1 MTTLFKTLKDD
12 WSISATVAGFL
23 AVLIS
28 YSGPLIIF
36 FQAAQ
41 KAEVSNAMMVSWIWG
56 ISIGAAVAG
65 IFLSIKFKVPVIT
78 AWSAPGTALLVTL
91 FPHISLNEAI
101 AAYITTAIVIFFIG
115 ITGYF
120 DKLLKWIPQDVAA
133 GMMAGILFQFGV
145 GLFTASD
152 SMPIIVFSMLLIFLI
167 AKRLTPRY
175 AMIWVLITGIVLSL
189 ALGKMNP
196 VTFDFNLAIP
206 QWITPEWTWNATLN
220 LTLPLILVSLTGQFL
235 PGMAIMRLS
244 GYDTPAKPI
253 ITATSIASLAVACVG
268 GITIVLASI
277 TAALCMGKD
286 AHELKEKR
294 YIAGIANGLFYILGG
309 LFAGS
314 IVMLFSLL
322 PKELV
327 AALAGLALLGA
338 IATNISAAMKSDEHR
353 DAALITFL
361 ATASGMH
368 FLGLSSVFWGI
379 CIGVIAHLI
388 LSKKPTLTPSDTQ
401 FVPNVQA
408 LDQPVQ
414 NIQLQNIQPKDD
426 RSSPQTTS
434 SSIISKANGS

>member
-1 MTTLFKTLKDD
+1 MVTLFKTLKND

-41 KAEVSNAMMVSWIWG
+41 KAQVSNTMMISWIWG
-56 ISIGAAVAG
+56 ISIGAAIAG
-65 IFLSIKFKVPVIT
+65 VFLSIKYKVPVIT

-91 FPHISLNEAI
+91 FPNISLNEAV
-101 AAYITTAIVIFFIG
+101 AAYITSAVVIFLIG

-133 GMMAGILFQFGV
+133 GMMAGILFQFGL
-145 GLFTASD
+145 GLFTATD
-152 SMPIIVFSMLLIFLI
+152 TMPVIVFGMLLVFLV
-167 AKRLTPRY
+167 AKRFTPRY
-175 AMIWVLITGIVLSL
+175 AMVWVLVSGVLLSL
-189 ALGKMNP
+189 FLGQMNP
-196 VTFDFNLAIP
+196 VNVNFALAIP
-206 QWITPEWTWNATLN
+206 QFIAPEWTWNSTLN
-220 LTLPLILVSLTGQFL
+220 LAIPLILVSLSGQFL
-235 PGMAIMRLS
+235 PGMAIMKLS

-294 YIAGIANGLFYILGG
+294 YIAGIANGIFYILGG

-322 PKELV
+322 PKELI

-338 IATNISAAMKSDEHR
+338 IATNISVAMKNESHR
-353 DAALITFL
+353 EAALITFL
-361 ATASGMH
+361 ATASGMQ

-379 CIGVIAHLI
+379 CIGVIAHLV
-388 LSKKPTLTPSDTQ
+388 LTKRESNT
-401 FVPNVQA
+401 PN
-408 LDQPVQ
+408 P
-414 NIQLQNIQPKDD
+414 
-426 RSSPQTTS
+426 S
-434 SSIISKANGS
+434 SSQSSKN

>member
-1 MTTLFKTLKDD
+1 MATLLKTLKND

-41 KAEVSNAMMVSWIWG
+41 RAHVSTDMMVSWIWG
-56 ISIGAAVAG
+56 ISIGAAVSG
-65 IFLSIKFKVPVIT
+65 IYLSIKYKTPVIT

-91 FPHISLNEAI
+91 FPNISLNEAV
-101 AAYITTAIVIFFIG
+101 AAYITSAIVIFLIG

-133 GMMAGILFQFGV
+133 GMMAGILFQFGIS
-145 GLFTASD
+145 LFTASD
-152 SMPIIVFSMLLIFLI
+152 SMPLIVFSMLIVFLI
-167 AKRLTPRY
+167 AKRLMPRY
-175 AMIWVLITGIVLSL
+175 TMIWVLAAGVLLSL
-189 ALGKMNP
+189 ILGKMNP
-196 VTFDFNLAIP
+196 VDVSFNLAIP
-206 QWITPEWTWNATLN
+206 QWISPEWTWNSTLN
-220 LTLPLILVSLTGQFL
+220 LAVPLILVSLTGQFL
-235 PGMAIMRLS
+235 PGMAIMKLS

-294 YIAGIANGLFYILGG
+294 YIAGIANGIFYILGG

-338 IATNISAAMKSDEHR
+338 IATNISVAMKNDGQR

-361 ATASGMH
+361 ASASGMH

-379 CIGVIAHLI
+379 CIGVIAHFI
-388 LSKKPTLTPSDTQ
+388 LTP
-401 FVPNVQA
+401 
-408 LDQPVQ
+408 
-414 NIQLQNIQPKDD
+414 
-426 RSSPQTTS
+426 RSTPAT
-434 SSIISKANGS
+434 N

>member
-1 MTTLFKTLKDD
+1 MTKILQQLRED
-12 WSISATVAGFL
+12 WSVSATVAGFL

-41 KAEVSNAMMVSWIWG
+41 QAQVSTEMMISWIWG

-65 IFLSIKFKVPVIT
+65 IYLSIKFKVPVIT

-91 FPHISLNEAI
+91 FPHVSLNEAV
-101 AAYITTAIVIFFIG
+101 AAYLTSAVVIFIIG

-133 GMMAGILFQFGV
+133 GMMAGILFQFGL
-145 GLFTASD
+145 GLFKATD
-152 SMPIIVFSMLLIFLI
+152 SMPMIVFGMLIVFLI
-167 AKRLTPRY
+167 AKRFTPRY
-175 AMIWVLITGIVLSL
+175 AMLWVLFSGILLSL
-189 ALGKMNP
+189 FMGKMNP
-196 VTFDFNLAIP
+196 VTVDFSFAIP
-206 QWITPEWTWNATLN
+206 QFIMPEWTFNSTLN
-220 LTLPLILVSLTGQFL
+220 LALPLILVSLTGQFL

-253 ITATSIASLAVACVG
+253 IAVTSIASFAVACVG

-294 YIAGIANGLFYILGG
+294 YIAGIANGVFYILGG
-309 LFAGS
+309 VFAGS

-338 IATNISAAMKSDEHR
+338 IATNISVAMKNEAQR
-353 DAALITFL
+353 EAALITFL

-379 CIGVIAHLI
+379 CIGVLAHFI
-388 LSKKPTLTPSDTQ
+388 LTKP
-401 FVPNVQA
+401 
-408 LDQPVQ
+408 Q
-414 NIQLQNIQPKDD
+414 NK
-426 RSSPQTTS
+426 R
-434 SSIISKANGS
+434 A

>member
-1 MTTLFKTLKDD
+1 MATLLKTLKND

-41 KAEVSNAMMVSWIWG
+41 RAHVSTDMMVSWIWG
-56 ISIGAAVAG
+56 ISIGAAVSG
-65 IFLSIKFKVPVIT
+65 IYLSIKYKTPVIT

-91 FPHISLNEAI
+91 FPHISLNEAV
-101 AAYITTAIVIFFIG
+101 AAYITSAIVIFLIG

-133 GMMAGILFQFGV
+133 GMMAGILFQFGI

-152 SMPIIVFSMLLIFLI
+152 SMPFIVFSMLIVFLI
-167 AKRLTPRY
+167 AKRLMPRY
-175 AMIWVLITGIVLSL
+175 TMIWVLAAGVLLSL
-189 ALGKMNP
+189 ILGKMNP
-196 VTFDFNLAIP
+196 VDVSFSLAIP
-206 QWITPEWTWNATLN
+206 QWISPEWTWNSTLN
-220 LTLPLILVSLTGQFL
+220 LALPLILVSLTGQFL
-235 PGMAIMRLS
+235 PGMAIMKLS

-253 ITATSIASLAVACVG
+253 ISVTSIASLAVAYVG

-277 TAALCMGKD
+277 TAALCIGKD

-294 YIAGIANGLFYILGG
+294 YIAGIANGIFYILGG

-338 IATNISAAMKSDEHR
+338 IATNISVAMRNDNQR

-379 CIGVIAHLI
+379 CIGVIAHFI
-388 LSKKPTLTPSDTQ
+388 LTP
-401 FVPNVQA
+401 
-408 LDQPVQ
+408 
-414 NIQLQNIQPKDD
+414 
-426 RSSPQTTS
+426 RSTPAT
-434 SSIISKANGS
+434 N

>member
-1 MTTLFKTLKDD
+1 MATLLKTLKND

-41 KAEVSNAMMVSWIWG
+41 RAHVSTDMMVSWIWG
-56 ISIGAAVAG
+56 ISIGAAVSG
-65 IFLSIKFKVPVIT
+65 IYLSIKYKTPVIT

-91 FPHISLNEAI
+91 FPNVSLNEAI
-101 AAYITTAIVIFFIG
+101 AAYITSAIVIFLIG
-115 ITGYF
+115 VTGYF

-133 GMMAGILFQFGV
+133 GMMAGILFQFGI

-152 SMPIIVFSMLLIFLI
+152 SMPFIVFSMLIVFLI
-167 AKRLTPRY
+167 AKRLMPRY
-175 AMIWVLITGIVLSL
+175 TMIWVLAAGVLLSL
-189 ALGKMNP
+189 FLGKMNP
-196 VTFDFNLAIP
+196 VDVSFSLAIP
-206 QWITPEWTWNATLN
+206 QWISPEWTWNSTLN
-220 LTLPLILVSLTGQFL
+220 LAVPLILVSLTGQFL
-235 PGMAIMRLS
+235 PGMAIMKLS

-253 ITATSIASLAVACVG
+253 ITVTSIASLAVACVG

-294 YIAGIANGLFYILGG
+294 YIAGIANGIFYILGG

-338 IATNISAAMKSDEHR
+338 IATNISVAMKNDGQR

-379 CIGVIAHLI
+379 CIGVIAHFI
-388 LSKKPTLTPSDTQ
+388 LTP
-401 FVPNVQA
+401 
-408 LDQPVQ
+408 
-414 NIQLQNIQPKDD
+414 
-426 RSSPQTTS
+426 RSTPTT
-434 SSIISKANGS
+434 N

>member
-1 MTTLFKTLKDD
+1 MATLLKTLKND

-41 KAEVSNAMMVSWIWG
+41 RAHVSTDMMVSWIWG
-56 ISIGAAVAG
+56 ISIGAAVSG
-65 IFLSIKFKVPVIT
+65 IYLSIKYKTPVIT

-91 FPHISLNEAI
+91 FPNVSLNEAV
-101 AAYITTAIVIFFIG
+101 AAYITSAIVIFLIG
-115 ITGYF
+115 VTGYF

-133 GMMAGILFQFGV
+133 GMMAGILFQFGI

-152 SMPIIVFSMLLIFLI
+152 SMPFIVFSMLIVFLI
-167 AKRLTPRY
+167 AKRLMPRY
-175 AMIWVLITGIVLSL
+175 TMIWVLAAGVLLSL
-189 ALGKMNP
+189 ILGKMNP
-196 VTFDFNLAIP
+196 VDVSFSLAIP
-206 QWITPEWTWNATLN
+206 QWISPEWTWNSTLN
-220 LTLPLILVSLTGQFL
+220 LAVPLILVSLTGQFL
-235 PGMAIMRLS
+235 PGMAIMKLS

-253 ITATSIASLAVACVG
+253 ITVTSIASLAVACIG

-294 YIAGIANGLFYILGG
+294 YIAGIANGIFYILGG

-338 IATNISAAMKSDEHR
+338 IATNISVAMKNDRQR

-361 ATASGMH
+361 ATVSGMH

-379 CIGVIAHLI
+379 CIGVIAHFI
-388 LSKKPTLTPSDTQ
+388 LTP
-401 FVPNVQA
+401 
-408 LDQPVQ
+408 
-414 NIQLQNIQPKDD
+414 
-426 RSSPQTTS
+426 RSAPLT
-434 SSIISKANGS
+434 N

>member
-1 MTTLFKTLKDD
+1 MATLFRTLKAD

-41 KAEVSNAMMVSWIWG
+41 QANVSSAMMISWIWG

-65 IFLSIKFKVPVIT
+65 IYLSIRYKTPVIT

-91 FPHISLNEAI
+91 FPHISLNEAVS
-101 AAYITTAIVIFFIG
+101 AYITSALVIFAIG
-115 ITGYF
+115 ATGYF

-133 GMMAGILFQFGV
+133 GMMAGILFQFGL
-145 GLFTASD
+145 GLFKATD
-152 SMPIIVFSMLLIFLI
+152 SMPIIVFGMLGVYLV
-167 AKRLTPRY
+167 AKRLSPRY
-175 AMIWVLITGIVLSL
+175 AMIWVLVSGIGLSL
-189 ALGKMNP
+189 ILGKMNP
-196 VTFDFNLAIP
+196 VEMNFSLAIP
-206 QWITPEWTWNATLN
+206 QFIMPEWSWNSTLN
-220 LTLPLILVSLTGQFL
+220 LTIPLILVSLSGQFL
-235 PGMAIMRLS
+235 PGMAIMKLS

-253 ITATSIASLAVACVG
+253 ISVTCIASLAVACVG

-286 AHELKEKR
+286 AHELKDKR
-294 YIAGIANGLFYILGG
+294 YIAGIANGIFYILGG

-338 IATNISAAMKSDEHR
+338 IATNISMAMKNDAQR

-379 CIGVIAHLI
+379 CIGVIAHLV
-388 LSKKPTLTPSDTQ
+388 LSKHEPITAAVASTQ
-401 FVPNVQA
+401 
-408 LDQPVQ
+408 
-414 NIQLQNIQPKDD
+414 
-426 RSSPQTTS
+426 SSKS
-434 SSIISKANGS
+434 

>member
-1 MTTLFKTLKDD
+1 MATLLKTLKND

-41 KAEVSNAMMVSWIWG
+41 RAHVSTDMMVSWIWG
-56 ISIGAAVAG
+56 ISIGAAVSG
-65 IFLSIKFKVPVIT
+65 IYLSIKYKTPVIT

-91 FPHISLNEAI
+91 FPHVSLNEAV
-101 AAYITTAIVIFFIG
+101 AAYITSAIVIFLIG
-115 ITGYF
+115 VTGYF

-133 GMMAGILFQFGV
+133 GMMAGILFQFGI

-152 SMPIIVFSMLLIFLI
+152 SMPFIVFSMLIVFLI
-167 AKRLTPRY
+167 AKRVMPRY
-175 AMIWVLITGIVLSL
+175 TMIWVLAAGVLLSL
-189 ALGKMNP
+189 ILGKMNP
-196 VTFDFNLAIP
+196 VDVSFNLAIP
-206 QWITPEWTWNATLN
+206 QWISPEWTWNSTLN
-220 LTLPLILVSLTGQFL
+220 LAVPLILVSLTGQFL
-235 PGMAIMRLS
+235 PGMAIMKLS

-253 ITATSIASLAVACVG
+253 ITVTSIASLAVACVG

-294 YIAGIANGLFYILGG
+294 YIAGIANGIFYILGG

-338 IATNISAAMKSDEHR
+338 IATNISVAMKNDNQR

-379 CIGVIAHLI
+379 CIGVIAHFI
-388 LSKKPTLTPSDTQ
+388 LTP
-401 FVPNVQA
+401 
-408 LDQPVQ
+408 
-414 NIQLQNIQPKDD
+414 
-426 RSSPQTTS
+426 RSTPAT
-434 SSIISKANGS
+434 N

>member
-1 MTTLFKTLKDD
+1 MATLFKTLKND

-41 KAEVSNAMMVSWIWG
+41 RAHVSTDMMVSWIWG
-56 ISIGAAVAG
+56 ISIGAAVSG
-65 IFLSIKFKVPVIT
+65 IYLSIKYKTPVIT

-91 FPHISLNEAI
+91 FPNVSLNEAV
-101 AAYITTAIVIFFIG
+101 AAYITSAIVIFLIG
-115 ITGYF
+115 VTGYF

-133 GMMAGILFQFGV
+133 GMMAGILFQFGIS
-145 GLFTASD
+145 LFTASD
-152 SMPIIVFSMLLIFLI
+152 SMPLIVFSMLIVFLV
-167 AKRLTPRY
+167 AKRLMPRY
-175 AMIWVLITGIVLSL
+175 TMIWVLAAGVLLSL
-189 ALGKMNP
+189 ILGKMNP
-196 VTFDFNLAIP
+196 VDVSFNLAIP
-206 QWITPEWTWNATLN
+206 QWISPEWTWNSTLN
-220 LTLPLILVSLTGQFL
+220 LAVPLILVSLTGQFL
-235 PGMAIMRLS
+235 PGMAIMKLS

-253 ITATSIASLAVACVG
+253 ITATSIASLAVACIG

-294 YIAGIANGLFYILGG
+294 YIAGIANGIFYILGG

-338 IATNISAAMKSDEHR
+338 IATNISVAMKNDGQR

-361 ATASGMH
+361 ASASGMH

-379 CIGVIAHLI
+379 CIGVIAHFI
-388 LSKKPTLTPSDTQ
+388 LTP
-401 FVPNVQA
+401 
-408 LDQPVQ
+408 
-414 NIQLQNIQPKDD
+414 
-426 RSSPQTTS
+426 RSTPAT
-434 SSIISKANGS
+434 N

>member
-1 MTTLFKTLKDD
+1 MAPLLKTLKED

-41 KAEVSNAMMVSWIWG
+41 KAQVSPAMMISWIWG
-56 ISIGAAVAG
+56 ISIGAALTG
-65 IFLSIKFKVPVIT
+65 IYLSIKYKTPVIN

-91 FPHISLNEAI
+91 FPNISLNEAI
-101 AAYITTAIVIFFIG
+101 AAYITSAIVIFLIG

-133 GMMAGILFQFGV
+133 GMMAGILFQFGL
-145 GLFTASD
+145 GLFTATD
-152 SMPIIVFSMLLIFLI
+152 SMPIIVFGMLLVFLI
-167 AKRLTPRY
+167 SKRLSPRY
-175 AMIWVLITGIVLSL
+175 AMIWVLLTGVVLSFT
-189 ALGKMNP
+189 LGKINP
-196 VTFDFNLAIP
+196 VDVNFQLAIP
-206 QWITPEWTWNATLN
+206 QFIAPTWTWNSTLN
-220 LTLPLILVSLTGQFL
+220 LAIPLILVSLSGQFL
-235 PGMAIMRLS
+235 PGMAIMKLS

-277 TAALCMGKD
+277 TAAMCMGKD

-294 YIAGIANGLFYILGG
+294 YIAGIANGIFYILGG

-338 IATNISAAMKSDEHR
+338 IGTNMSVAMKNEANR

-379 CIGVIAHLI
+379 CIGVAAHII
-388 LSKKPTLTPSDTQ
+388 LTNRVTTQAPMTTTQDSK
-401 FVPNVQA
+401 
-408 LDQPVQ
+408 
-414 NIQLQNIQPKDD
+414 
-426 RSSPQTTS
+426 SS
-434 SSIISKANGS
+434 

>member
-1 MTTLFKTLKDD
+1 MATLLKTLKND

-41 KAEVSNAMMVSWIWG
+41 RAHVSTDMMVSWIWG
-56 ISIGAAVAG
+56 ISIGAAVSG
-65 IFLSIKFKVPVIT
+65 IYLSIKYKTPVIT

-91 FPHISLNEAI
+91 FPNVSLNEAV
-101 AAYITTAIVIFFIG
+101 AAYITSAIVIFLIG
-115 ITGYF
+115 VTGYF

-133 GMMAGILFQFGV
+133 GMMAGILFQFGI

-152 SMPIIVFSMLLIFLI
+152 SMPFIVFSMLIVFLI
-167 AKRLTPRY
+167 AKRLMPRY
-175 AMIWVLITGIVLSL
+175 TMIWVLAAGVLLSL
-189 ALGKMNP
+189 ILGKMNP
-196 VTFDFNLAIP
+196 VDVSFSLAIP
-206 QWITPEWTWNATLN
+206 QWISPEWTWNSTLN
-220 LTLPLILVSLTGQFL
+220 LAIPLILVSLTGQFL
-235 PGMAIMRLS
+235 PGMAIMKLS
-244 GYDTPAKPI
+244 GYNTPAKPI
-253 ITATSIASLAVACVG
+253 ITVTSIASLAVACVG

-294 YIAGIANGLFYILGG
+294 YIAGIANGIFYILGG

-338 IATNISAAMKSDEHR
+338 IATNISVAMKNDSQR

-379 CIGVIAHLI
+379 CIGVIAHFI
-388 LSKKPTLTPSDTQ
+388 LTP
-401 FVPNVQA
+401 
-408 LDQPVQ
+408 
-414 NIQLQNIQPKDD
+414 
-426 RSSPQTTS
+426 RSTPA
-434 SSIISKANGS
+434 KN

>member
-1 MTTLFKTLKDD
+1 MATLLKTLKND

-41 KAEVSNAMMVSWIWG
+41 RAHVSTDMMVSWIWG
-56 ISIGAAVAG
+56 ISIGAAVSG
-65 IFLSIKFKVPVIT
+65 IYLSIKYKTPVIT

-91 FPHISLNEAI
+91 FPNVSLNEAV
-101 AAYITTAIVIFFIG
+101 AAYITSAIVIFLIG
-115 ITGYF
+115 VTGYF

-133 GMMAGILFQFGV
+133 GMMAGILFQFGI

-152 SMPIIVFSMLLIFLI
+152 SMPFIVFSMLIVFLI
-167 AKRLTPRY
+167 AKRLMPRY
-175 AMIWVLITGIVLSL
+175 TMIWVLVAGVLLSL
-189 ALGKMNP
+189 ILGKMNP
-196 VTFDFNLAIP
+196 VDVSFNLAIP
-206 QWITPEWTWNATLN
+206 QWISPEWTWNSTLN
-220 LTLPLILVSLTGQFL
+220 LAVPLILVSLTGQFL
-235 PGMAIMRLS
+235 PGMAIMKLS

-253 ITATSIASLAVACVG
+253 ITVTSIASLAVACVG

-294 YIAGIANGLFYILGG
+294 YIAGIANGIFYILGG

-338 IATNISAAMKSDEHR
+338 IATNISVAMKNDSQR

-379 CIGVIAHLI
+379 CIGVIAHFI
-388 LSKKPTLTPSDTQ
+388 LTP
-401 FVPNVQA
+401 
-408 LDQPVQ
+408 
-414 NIQLQNIQPKDD
+414 
-426 RSSPQTTS
+426 RSTPAT
-434 SSIISKANGS
+434 N

>member
-1 MTTLFKTLKDD
+1 MATLFKTLKND

-41 KAEVSNAMMVSWIWG
+41 RAHVSTDMMVSWIWG
-56 ISIGAAVAG
+56 ISIGAAVSG
-65 IFLSIKFKVPVIT
+65 IYLSIKYKTPVIT

-91 FPHISLNEAI
+91 FPNVSLNEAV
-101 AAYITTAIVIFFIG
+101 AAYITSAIVIFLIG
-115 ITGYF
+115 VTGYF

-133 GMMAGILFQFGV
+133 GMMAGILFQFGI

-152 SMPIIVFSMLLIFLI
+152 SMPFIVFSMLIVFLI
-167 AKRLTPRY
+167 AKRLMPRY
-175 AMIWVLITGIVLSL
+175 TMIWVLAAGVLLSL
-189 ALGKMNP
+189 FLGKMNP
-196 VTFDFNLAIP
+196 VDVSFSLAIP
-206 QWITPEWTWNATLN
+206 QWISPEWTWNSTLN
-220 LTLPLILVSLTGQFL
+220 LAIPLILVSLTGQFL
-235 PGMAIMRLS
+235 PGMAIMKLS
-244 GYDTPAKPI
+244 SYDTPAKPI
-253 ITATSIASLAVACVG
+253 ITVTSIASLAVACVG

-294 YIAGIANGLFYILGG
+294 YIAGIANGIFYILGG

-338 IATNISAAMKSDEHR
+338 IATNISVAMKNDSQR

-379 CIGVIAHLI
+379 CIGVIAHFI
-388 LSKKPTLTPSDTQ
+388 LTP
-401 FVPNVQA
+401 
-408 LDQPVQ
+408 
-414 NIQLQNIQPKDD
+414 
-426 RSSPQTTS
+426 RSTPAT
-434 SSIISKANGS
+434 N

>member
-1 MTTLFKTLKDD
+1 MATLFKTLKND

-41 KAEVSNAMMVSWIWG
+41 RAHVSTDMMVSWIWG
-56 ISIGAAVAG
+56 ISIGAAVSG
-65 IFLSIKFKVPVIT
+65 IYLSIKYKTPVIT

-91 FPHISLNEAI
+91 FPNISLNEAV
-101 AAYITTAIVIFFIG
+101 AAYITSAIVIFLIG

-133 GMMAGILFQFGV
+133 GMMAGILFQFGIS
-145 GLFTASD
+145 LFTASD
-152 SMPIIVFSMLLIFLI
+152 SMPLIVFSMLIVFLI
-167 AKRLTPRY
+167 AKRLMPRY
-175 AMIWVLITGIVLSL
+175 TMIWVLAAGVLLSL
-189 ALGKMNP
+189 ILGKMNP
-196 VTFDFNLAIP
+196 VDVSFSLAIP
-206 QWITPEWTWNATLN
+206 QWISPEWTWNSTLN
-220 LTLPLILVSLTGQFL
+220 LAVPLILVSLTGQFL
-235 PGMAIMRLS
+235 PGMAIMKLS
-244 GYDTPAKPI
+244 GYNTPAKPI

-294 YIAGIANGLFYILGG
+294 YIAGIANGIFYILGG

-338 IATNISAAMKSDEHR
+338 IATNISVAMKNDGQR

-361 ATASGMH
+361 ASASGMH

-379 CIGVIAHLI
+379 CIGVIAHFI
-388 LSKKPTLTPSDTQ
+388 LTP
-401 FVPNVQA
+401 
-408 LDQPVQ
+408 
-414 NIQLQNIQPKDD
+414 
-426 RSSPQTTS
+426 RSTPAT
-434 SSIISKANGS
+434 N

>member
-1 MTTLFKTLKDD
+1 MATLFKTLKDD

-28 YSGPLIIF
+28 YAGPLIIF

-41 KAEVSNAMMVSWIWG
+41 KAEVSNAMMISWIWG
-56 ISIGAAVAG
+56 ISIGAAAAG
-65 IFLSIKFKVPVIT
+65 IFLSIKYKVPVIT

-91 FPHISLNEAI
+91 FPHISLNEAV
-101 AAYITTAIVIFFIG
+101 AAYITSAVVIFLIG

-133 GMMAGILFQFGV
+133 GMMAGILLQFGL
-145 GLFTASD
+145 GLFTATD
-152 SMPIIVFSMLLIFLI
+152 TMPMIVFGMLMVFLI
-167 AKRLTPRY
+167 AKRLVPRY
-175 AMIWVLITGIVLSL
+175 AMVWVLISGVVLCL
-189 ALGKMNP
+189 FLGKMNP
-196 VTFDFNLAIP
+196 VNVNFTLAIP
-206 QWITPEWTWNATLN
+206 QFIAPEWTWNSTLN
-220 LTLPLILVSLTGQFL
+220 LTIPLILVSLSGQFL
-235 PGMAIMRLS
+235 PGMAIMKLS

-294 YIAGIANGLFYILGG
+294 YIAGIANGIFYILGG

-338 IATNISAAMKSDEHR
+338 IATNISVAMKNESHR

-379 CIGVIAHLI
+379 CIGVIAHLF
-388 LSKKPTLTPSDTQ
+388 LTKRELNTTALPSTQSSKS
-401 FVPNVQA
+401 
-408 LDQPVQ
+408 
-414 NIQLQNIQPKDD
+414 
-426 RSSPQTTS
+426 
-434 SSIISKANGS
+434 

>member
-1 MTTLFKTLKDD
+1 MATLFKTLKND

-41 KAEVSNAMMVSWIWG
+41 RAHVSTDMMVSWIWG
-56 ISIGAAVAG
+56 ISIGAAVSG
-65 IFLSIKFKVPVIT
+65 IYLSIKYKTPVIT

-91 FPHISLNEAI
+91 FPNISLNEAV
-101 AAYITTAIVIFFIG
+101 AAYITSAIVIFLIG

-133 GMMAGILFQFGV
+133 GMMAGILFQFGIS
-145 GLFTASD
+145 LFTASD
-152 SMPIIVFSMLLIFLI
+152 SMPLIVFSMLIAFLI
-167 AKRLTPRY
+167 AKRLMPRY
-175 AMIWVLITGIVLSL
+175 TMIWVLAAGVLLSL
-189 ALGKMNP
+189 ILGKMNP
-196 VTFDFNLAIP
+196 VDVSFNLAIP
-206 QWITPEWTWNATLN
+206 QWISPEWTWNSTLN
-220 LTLPLILVSLTGQFL
+220 LAVPLILVSLTGQFL
-235 PGMAIMRLS
+235 PGMAIMKLS

-294 YIAGIANGLFYILGG
+294 YIAGVANGIFYILGG

-338 IATNISAAMKSDEHR
+338 IATNISVAMKNDGQR

-361 ATASGMH
+361 ASASGMH

-379 CIGVIAHLI
+379 CIGVIAHFI
-388 LSKKPTLTPSDTQ
+388 LTP
-401 FVPNVQA
+401 
-408 LDQPVQ
+408 
-414 NIQLQNIQPKDD
+414 
-426 RSSPQTTS
+426 RSTPAT
-434 SSIISKANGS
+434 N

>member
-1 MTTLFKTLKDD
+1 MATLLKTLKND

-41 KAEVSNAMMVSWIWG
+41 RAHVSTDMMVSWIWG
-56 ISIGAAVAG
+56 ISIGAAVSG
-65 IFLSIKFKVPVIT
+65 IYLSIKYKTPVIT

-91 FPHISLNEAI
+91 FPHISLHEAV
-101 AAYITTAIVIFFIG
+101 AAYITSAIVIFLIG

-133 GMMAGILFQFGV
+133 GMMAGILFQFGI

-152 SMPIIVFSMLLIFLI
+152 SMPFIVFSMLIVFLI
-167 AKRLTPRY
+167 AKRLMPRY
-175 AMIWVLITGIVLSL
+175 TMIWVLGAGVLLSL
-189 ALGKMNP
+189 ILGKMNP
-196 VTFDFNLAIP
+196 VDVSFSLAIP
-206 QWITPEWTWNATLN
+206 QWISPEWTWNSTLN
-220 LTLPLILVSLTGQFL
+220 LAVPLILVSLTGQFL
-235 PGMAIMRLS
+235 PGMAIMKLS

-253 ITATSIASLAVACVG
+253 ITVTSIASLVVACVG

-294 YIAGIANGLFYILGG
+294 YIAGIANGIFYILGG

-338 IATNISAAMKSDEHR
+338 IATNISVAMRNDSQR

-379 CIGVIAHLI
+379 CIGVIAHFI
-388 LSKKPTLTPSDTQ
+388 LTP
-401 FVPNVQA
+401 
-408 LDQPVQ
+408 
-414 NIQLQNIQPKDD
+414 
-426 RSSPQTTS
+426 RSTPAT
-434 SSIISKANGS
+434 N

>member
-1 MTTLFKTLKDD
+1 MAILFKTLKND

-41 KAEVSNAMMVSWIWG
+41 RAHVSTDMMVSWIWG
-56 ISIGAAVAG
+56 ISIGAAVSG
-65 IFLSIKFKVPVIT
+65 IYLSIKYKTPVIT

-91 FPHISLNEAI
+91 FPNVSLNEAV
-101 AAYITTAIVIFFIG
+101 AAYITSAIVIFLIG
-115 ITGYF
+115 VTGYF

-133 GMMAGILFQFGV
+133 GMMAGILFQFGI

-152 SMPIIVFSMLLIFLI
+152 SMPFIVFSMLIVFLI
-167 AKRLTPRY
+167 AKRLMPRY
-175 AMIWVLITGIVLSL
+175 TMIWVLAAGVLLSL
-189 ALGKMNP
+189 ILGKMNP
-196 VTFDFNLAIP
+196 VDVSFSLAIP
-206 QWITPEWTWNATLN
+206 QWISPEWTWNSTLN
-220 LTLPLILVSLTGQFL
+220 LAVPLILVSLTGQFL
-235 PGMAIMRLS
+235 PGMAIMKLS

-253 ITATSIASLAVACVG
+253 ITVTSIASLAVACVG

-294 YIAGIANGLFYILGG
+294 YIAGIANGIFYILGG

-338 IATNISAAMKSDEHR
+338 IATNISVAMKNDNQR

-379 CIGVIAHLI
+379 CIGVIAHFI
-388 LSKKPTLTPSDTQ
+388 LTP
-401 FVPNVQA
+401 
-408 LDQPVQ
+408 
-414 NIQLQNIQPKDD
+414 
-426 RSSPQTTS
+426 RSAPIT
-434 SSIISKANGS
+434 N

>member
-1 MTTLFKTLKDD
+1 MATLLKTLKND

-41 KAEVSNAMMVSWIWG
+41 RAHVSTDMMVSWIWG
-56 ISIGAAVAG
+56 ISIGAAVSG
-65 IFLSIKFKVPVIT
+65 IYLSIKYKTPVIT

-91 FPHISLNEAI
+91 FPHVSLNEAV
-101 AAYITTAIVIFFIG
+101 AAYITSAIVIFLIG

-133 GMMAGILFQFGV
+133 GMMAGILFQFGI

-152 SMPIIVFSMLLIFLI
+152 SMPFIVFSMLIVFLI
-167 AKRLTPRY
+167 AKRLMPRY
-175 AMIWVLITGIVLSL
+175 TMIWVLAAGVLLSL
-189 ALGKMNP
+189 FLGKMNP
-196 VTFDFNLAIP
+196 VDVSFSLAIP
-206 QWITPEWTWNATLN
+206 EWISPEWTWNSTLN
-220 LTLPLILVSLTGQFL
+220 LAVPLILVSLTGQFL
-235 PGMAIMRLS
+235 PGMAIMKLS

-294 YIAGIANGLFYILGG
+294 YIAGIANGIFYILGG

-338 IATNISAAMKSDEHR
+338 IATNISVAMKNDSQR

-379 CIGVIAHLI
+379 CIGVIAHFI
-388 LSKKPTLTPSDTQ
+388 LTP
-401 FVPNVQA
+401 
-408 LDQPVQ
+408 
-414 NIQLQNIQPKDD
+414 
-426 RSSPQTTS
+426 RSTPAT
-434 SSIISKANGS
+434 N

>member
-1 MTTLFKTLKDD
+1 MATLFRTLKAD

-41 KAEVSNAMMVSWIWG
+41 QANVSSAMMISWIWG

-65 IFLSIKFKVPVIT
+65 IYLSIRYKTPVIT

-91 FPHISLNEAI
+91 FPHISLNEAVG
-101 AAYITTAIVIFFIG
+101 AYITSALVIFAIG
-115 ITGYF
+115 ATGYF

-133 GMMAGILFQFGV
+133 GMMAGILFQFGL
-145 GLFTASD
+145 GLFKATD
-152 SMPIIVFSMLLIFLI
+152 SMPIIVFGMLGVYLV
-167 AKRLTPRY
+167 AKRLSPRY
-175 AMIWVLITGIVLSL
+175 AMIWVLVSGIGLSL
-189 ALGKMNP
+189 ILGKMNP
-196 VTFDFNLAIP
+196 VEMNFSLAIP
-206 QWITPEWTWNATLN
+206 QFIMPEWSWNSTLN
-220 LTLPLILVSLTGQFL
+220 LTIPLILVSLSGQFL
-235 PGMAIMRLS
+235 PGMAIMKLS

-253 ITATSIASLAVACVG
+253 ISVTSIASLAVACVG

-286 AHELKEKR
+286 AHELKDKR
-294 YIAGIANGLFYILGG
+294 YIAGIANGIFYILGG

-338 IATNISAAMKSDEHR
+338 IATNISMAMKNDAQR

-379 CIGVIAHLI
+379 CIGVIAHLV
-388 LSKKPTLTPSDTQ
+388 LSKHEPSTAAVASTQ
-401 FVPNVQA
+401 
-408 LDQPVQ
+408 
-414 NIQLQNIQPKDD
+414 
-426 RSSPQTTS
+426 SSKS
-434 SSIISKANGS
+434 

>member
-1 MTTLFKTLKDD
+1 MATLFKTLKND

-41 KAEVSNAMMVSWIWG
+41 RAHVSTDMMVSWIWG
-56 ISIGAAVAG
+56 ISIGAAVSG
-65 IFLSIKFKVPVIT
+65 TYLSIKYKTPVIT

-91 FPHISLNEAI
+91 FPNVSLNEAV
-101 AAYITTAIVIFFIG
+101 AAYITSAIVIFLIG

-133 GMMAGILFQFGV
+133 GMMAGILFQFGI

-152 SMPIIVFSMLLIFLI
+152 SMPFIVFSMLIVFLI
-167 AKRLTPRY
+167 AKRLMPRY
-175 AMIWVLITGIVLSL
+175 TMIWVLAAGVLLSL
-189 ALGKMNP
+189 FLGKMNP
-196 VTFDFNLAIP
+196 VDVSFSLAIP
-206 QWITPEWTWNATLN
+206 QWISPEWTWNSTLN
-220 LTLPLILVSLTGQFL
+220 LAVPLILVSLTGQFL
-235 PGMAIMRLS
+235 PGMAIMKLS

-253 ITATSIASLAVACVG
+253 ITVTSIASLAVACVG

-294 YIAGIANGLFYILGG
+294 YIAGIANGIFYILGG

-338 IATNISAAMKSDEHR
+338 IATNISVAMKNDSQR

-379 CIGVIAHLI
+379 CIGVIAHFI
-388 LSKKPTLTPSDTQ
+388 LTP
-401 FVPNVQA
+401 
-408 LDQPVQ
+408 
-414 NIQLQNIQPKDD
+414 
-426 RSSPQTTS
+426 RSTPAT
-434 SSIISKANGS
+434 N

>member
-1 MTTLFKTLKDD
+1 MATLFKTLKND

-41 KAEVSNAMMVSWIWG
+41 RAHVSTDMMVSWIWG
-56 ISIGAAVAG
+56 ISIGAAVSG
-65 IFLSIKFKVPVIT
+65 IYLSIKYKTPVIT

-91 FPHISLNEAI
+91 FPNVSLNEAV
-101 AAYITTAIVIFFIG
+101 AAYITSAIVIFLIG
-115 ITGYF
+115 VTGYF

-133 GMMAGILFQFGV
+133 GMMAGILFQFGI

-152 SMPIIVFSMLLIFLI
+152 SMPFIVFSMLIVFLI
-167 AKRLTPRY
+167 AKRLMPRY
-175 AMIWVLITGIVLSL
+175 TMIWVLAAGVLLSL
-189 ALGKMNP
+189 FLGKMNP
-196 VTFDFNLAIP
+196 VDVSFSLAIP
-206 QWITPEWTWNATLN
+206 QWISPEWTWNSILN
-220 LTLPLILVSLTGQFL
+220 LAVPLILVSLTGQFL
-235 PGMAIMRLS
+235 PGMAIMKLS

-253 ITATSIASLAVACVG
+253 ITVTSIASLAVACVG

-294 YIAGIANGLFYILGG
+294 YIAGIANGIFYILGG

-338 IATNISAAMKSDEHR
+338 IATNISVAMKNDSQR

-379 CIGVIAHLI
+379 CIGVIAHFI
-388 LSKKPTLTPSDTQ
+388 LTP
-401 FVPNVQA
+401 
-408 LDQPVQ
+408 
-414 NIQLQNIQPKDD
+414 
-426 RSSPQTTS
+426 RSTPA
-434 SSIISKANGS
+434 KN

>member
-1 MTTLFKTLKDD
+1 MATLFRTLKAD

-41 KAEVSNAMMVSWIWG
+41 QANVSSAMMISWIWG

-65 IFLSIKFKVPVIT
+65 IYLSIRYKTPVIT

-91 FPHISLNEAI
+91 FPHVSLNEAVG
-101 AAYITTAIVIFFIG
+101 AYITSALVIFAIG
-115 ITGYF
+115 ATGYF

-133 GMMAGILFQFGV
+133 GMMAGILFQFGL
-145 GLFTASD
+145 GLFKATD
-152 SMPIIVFSMLLIFLI
+152 SMPIIVFGMLGVYLV
-167 AKRLTPRY
+167 AKRLSPRY
-175 AMIWVLITGIVLSL
+175 AMIWVLVSGIGLSL
-189 ALGKMNP
+189 ILGKMNP
-196 VTFDFNLAIP
+196 VEMNFSLAIP
-206 QWITPEWTWNATLN
+206 QFIMPEWSWNSTLN
-220 LTLPLILVSLTGQFL
+220 LTIPLILVSLSGQFL
-235 PGMAIMRLS
+235 PGMAIMKLS

-253 ITATSIASLAVACVG
+253 ISVTSIASLAVACVG

-286 AHELKEKR
+286 AHELKDKR
-294 YIAGIANGLFYILGG
+294 YIAGIANGIFYILGG

-338 IATNISAAMKSDEHR
+338 IATNISMAMKNDAQR

-379 CIGVIAHLI
+379 CIGVIAHLV
-388 LSKKPTLTPSDTQ
+388 LSKHEPITAAVASTQ
-401 FVPNVQA
+401 
-408 LDQPVQ
+408 
-414 NIQLQNIQPKDD
+414 
-426 RSSPQTTS
+426 SSKS
-434 SSIISKANGS
+434 

>member
-1 MTTLFKTLKDD
+1 MATLLKILKND

-41 KAEVSNAMMVSWIWG
+41 RAHVSTDMMVSWIWG
-56 ISIGAAVAG
+56 ISIGAAVSG
-65 IFLSIKFKVPVIT
+65 IYLSIKYKTPVIT

-91 FPHISLNEAI
+91 FPNVSLNEAV
-101 AAYITTAIVIFFIG
+101 AAYITSAIVIFLIG
-115 ITGYF
+115 VTGYF

-133 GMMAGILFQFGV
+133 GMMAGILFQFGI
-145 GLFTASD
+145 GLFTSSD
-152 SMPIIVFSMLLIFLI
+152 SMPFIVFSMLIVFLI
-167 AKRLTPRY
+167 AKRLMPRY
-175 AMIWVLITGIVLSL
+175 TMIWVLAAGVLLSL
-189 ALGKMNP
+189 ILGKMNP
-196 VTFDFNLAIP
+196 VDVSFNLAIP
-206 QWITPEWTWNATLN
+206 QWISPEWTWNSTLN
-220 LTLPLILVSLTGQFL
+220 LAIPLILVSLTGQFL
-235 PGMAIMRLS
+235 PGMAIMKLS

-253 ITATSIASLAVACVG
+253 ITVTSIASLAVACVG

-294 YIAGIANGLFYILGG
+294 YIAGIANGIFYILGG

-338 IATNISAAMKSDEHR
+338 IATNISVAMRNDNQR

-379 CIGVIAHLI
+379 CIGVIAHFI
-388 LSKKPTLTPSDTQ
+388 LTP
-401 FVPNVQA
+401 
-408 LDQPVQ
+408 
-414 NIQLQNIQPKDD
+414 
-426 RSSPQTTS
+426 RSTPAT
-434 SSIISKANGS
+434 N

>member
-1 MTTLFKTLKDD
+1 MATLFKTLKND

-41 KAEVSNAMMVSWIWG
+41 RAHVSTDMMVSWIWG
-56 ISIGAAVAG
+56 ISIGAAVSG
-65 IFLSIKFKVPVIT
+65 IYLSIKYKTPVIT

-91 FPHISLNEAI
+91 FPNISLNEAV
-101 AAYITTAIVIFFIG
+101 AAYITSAIVIFLIG

-133 GMMAGILFQFGV
+133 GMMAGILFQFGIS
-145 GLFTASD
+145 LFTASD
-152 SMPIIVFSMLLIFLI
+152 SMPFIVFSMLIVFLI
-167 AKRLTPRY
+167 AKRLMPRY
-175 AMIWVLITGIVLSL
+175 TMIWVLAAGVLLSL
-189 ALGKMNP
+189 FLGKMNP
-196 VTFDFNLAIP
+196 VDVSFSLAIP
-206 QWITPEWTWNATLN
+206 KWISPEWTWNSTLN
-220 LTLPLILVSLTGQFL
+220 LAVPLILVSLTGQFL
-235 PGMAIMRLS
+235 PGMAIMKLS

-294 YIAGIANGLFYILGG
+294 YIAGIANGIFYILGG

-338 IATNISAAMKSDEHR
+338 IATNISVAMKNDSQR

-361 ATASGMH
+361 ASASGMH

-379 CIGVIAHLI
+379 CIGVIAHFI
-388 LSKKPTLTPSDTQ
+388 LTP
-401 FVPNVQA
+401 
-408 LDQPVQ
+408 
-414 NIQLQNIQPKDD
+414 
-426 RSSPQTTS
+426 RSTPAT
-434 SSIISKANGS
+434 N

>member
-1 MTTLFKTLKDD
+1 MATLFKTLKND

-41 KAEVSNAMMVSWIWG
+41 RAHVSTDMMVSWIWG
-56 ISIGAAVAG
+56 ISIGAAVSG
-65 IFLSIKFKVPVIT
+65 IYLSIKYKTPVIT

-91 FPHISLNEAI
+91 FPNISLNEAV
-101 AAYITTAIVIFFIG
+101 AAYITSAIAIFLIG

-133 GMMAGILFQFGV
+133 GMMAGILFQFGIS
-145 GLFTASD
+145 LFTASD
-152 SMPIIVFSMLLIFLI
+152 SMPLIVFSMLIVFLI
-167 AKRLTPRY
+167 AKRLMPRY
-175 AMIWVLITGIVLSL
+175 TMIWVLAAGVLLSL
-189 ALGKMNP
+189 ILGKMNP
-196 VTFDFNLAIP
+196 VDVNFNLAIP
-206 QWITPEWTWNATLN
+206 QWISPEWTWNSTLN
-220 LTLPLILVSLTGQFL
+220 LAVPLILVSLTGQFL
-235 PGMAIMRLS
+235 PGMAIMKLS

-294 YIAGIANGLFYILGG
+294 YIAGIANGIFYILGG

-338 IATNISAAMKSDEHR
+338 IATNISVAMKNDGQR

-361 ATASGMH
+361 ASASGMH

-379 CIGVIAHLI
+379 CIGVIAHFI
-388 LSKKPTLTPSDTQ
+388 LTP
-401 FVPNVQA
+401 
-408 LDQPVQ
+408 
-414 NIQLQNIQPKDD
+414 
-426 RSSPQTTS
+426 RSTPAT
-434 SSIISKANGS
+434 N

>member
-1 MTTLFKTLKDD
+1 MATLFKTLKND

-41 KAEVSNAMMVSWIWG
+41 RAHVSTDMMVSWIWG
-56 ISIGAAVAG
+56 ISIGAAVSG
-65 IFLSIKFKVPVIT
+65 IYLSIKYKTPVIT

-91 FPHISLNEAI
+91 FPNVSLNEAV
-101 AAYITTAIVIFFIG
+101 AAYITSAIVIFLIG

-133 GMMAGILFQFGV
+133 GMMAGILFQFGIS
-145 GLFTASD
+145 LFTASD
-152 SMPIIVFSMLLIFLI
+152 SMPLIVFSMLIVFLI
-167 AKRLTPRY
+167 TKRLMPRY
-175 AMIWVLITGIVLSL
+175 TMIWVLAAGVLLSL
-189 ALGKMNP
+189 ILGKMNP
-196 VTFDFNLAIP
+196 VDVNFNLAIP
-206 QWITPEWTWNATLN
+206 QWISPEWTWNSTLN
-220 LTLPLILVSLTGQFL
+220 LAVPLILVSLTGQFL
-235 PGMAIMRLS
+235 PGMAIMKLS

-294 YIAGIANGLFYILGG
+294 YIAGIANGIFYILGG

-338 IATNISAAMKSDEHR
+338 IATNISVAMKNDGQR

-361 ATASGMH
+361 ASASGMH

-379 CIGVIAHLI
+379 CIGVIAHFI
-388 LSKKPTLTPSDTQ
+388 LTP
-401 FVPNVQA
+401 
-408 LDQPVQ
+408 
-414 NIQLQNIQPKDD
+414 
-426 RSSPQTTS
+426 RSTPAT
-434 SSIISKANGS
+434 N

>member
-1 MTTLFKTLKDD
+1 MATLFKTLKND

-41 KAEVSNAMMVSWIWG
+41 RAHVSTDMMVSWIWG
-56 ISIGAAVAG
+56 ISIGAAVSG
-65 IFLSIKFKVPVIT
+65 IYLSIKYKTPVIT

-91 FPHISLNEAI
+91 FPNVSLNEAV
-101 AAYITTAIVIFFIG
+101 AAYITSAIVIFLIG

-133 GMMAGILFQFGV
+133 GMMAGILFQFGI

-152 SMPIIVFSMLLIFLI
+152 SMPFIVFSMLIVFLI
-167 AKRLTPRY
+167 AKRLMPRY
-175 AMIWVLITGIVLSL
+175 TMIWVLAAGVLLSL
-189 ALGKMNP
+189 ILGKMNP
-196 VTFDFNLAIP
+196 VDVSFSLAIP
-206 QWITPEWTWNATLN
+206 QWISPEWTWNSTLN
-220 LTLPLILVSLTGQFL
+220 LAVPLILVSLTGQFL
-235 PGMAIMRLS
+235 PGMAIMKLS

-253 ITATSIASLAVACVG
+253 ITVTSIASLAVACVG

-294 YIAGIANGLFYILGG
+294 YIAGIANGIFYILGG

-338 IATNISAAMKSDEHR
+338 IATNISVAMKNDNQR

-379 CIGVIAHLI
+379 CIGVIAHFI
-388 LSKKPTLTPSDTQ
+388 LTP
-401 FVPNVQA
+401 
-408 LDQPVQ
+408 
-414 NIQLQNIQPKDD
+414 
-426 RSSPQTTS
+426 RSTPAT
-434 SSIISKANGS
+434 N

>member
-1 MTTLFKTLKDD
+1 MTALLKTLKED
-12 WSISATVAGFL
+12 WSVSATVAGFL

-41 KAEVSNAMMVSWIWG
+41 QANVSTPMMISWIWG

-65 IFLSIKFKVPVIT
+65 IFLSIKYKVPVIT

-91 FPHISLNEAI
+91 FPHISLNEAV
-101 AAYITTAIVIFFIG
+101 AAYITSAVVIFAIG
-115 ITGYF
+115 ATGYF

-133 GMMAGILFQFGV
+133 GMMAGILFQFGL
-145 GLFTASD
+145 GLFKATD
-152 SMPIIVFSMLLIFLI
+152 TMPTIVFGMLLVFLF
-167 AKRLTPRY
+167 AKRFSPRY
-175 AMIWVLITGIVLSL
+175 AMVWVLVSGIALSL
-189 ALGKMNP
+189 IFGKMNP
-196 VTFDFNLAIP
+196 VDVSFSLAVPLFIM
-206 QWITPEWTWNATLN
+206 PEWTWNSTLN
-220 LTLPLILVSLTGQFL
+220 LALPLILVSLSGQFL
-235 PGMAIMRLS
+235 PGMAIMKLS

-253 ITATSIASLAVACVG
+253 ISVTSIASLAVACVG

-294 YIAGIANGLFYILGG
+294 YIAGIANGIFYILGG

-338 IATNISAAMKSDEHR
+338 IATNISVAMKNDSQR

-379 CIGVIAHLI
+379 CIGIIAHLV
-388 LSKKPTLTPSDTQ
+388 LTKREPAANTMHSTQ
-401 FVPNVQA
+401 T
-408 LDQPVQ
+408 
-414 NIQLQNIQPKDD
+414 PK
-426 RSSPQTTS
+426 
-434 SSIISKANGS
+434 G

>member
-1 MTTLFKTLKDD
+1 MATLLKTLKND

-41 KAEVSNAMMVSWIWG
+41 RVHVSTDMMVSWIWG
-56 ISIGAAVAG
+56 ISIGAAVSG
-65 IFLSIKFKVPVIT
+65 IYLSIKYKTPVIT

-91 FPHISLNEAI
+91 FPNVSLNEAV
-101 AAYITTAIVIFFIG
+101 AAYITSAIVIFLIG
-115 ITGYF
+115 VTGYF

-133 GMMAGILFQFGV
+133 GMMAGILFQFGI

-152 SMPIIVFSMLLIFLI
+152 SMPFIVFSMLIVFLI
-167 AKRLTPRY
+167 AKRLMPRY
-175 AMIWVLITGIVLSL
+175 TMIWVLAAGVLLSL
-189 ALGKMNP
+189 FLGKMNP
-196 VTFDFNLAIP
+196 VDVSFSLAIP
-206 QWITPEWTWNATLN
+206 QWISPEWTWNSTLN
-220 LTLPLILVSLTGQFL
+220 LAVPLILVSLTGQFL
-235 PGMAIMRLS
+235 PGMAIMKLS

-253 ITATSIASLAVACVG
+253 ITATSIASLAVVCVG

-294 YIAGIANGLFYILGG
+294 YIAGIANGIFYILGG

-338 IATNISAAMKSDEHR
+338 IATNISVAMKNDNQR

-379 CIGVIAHLI
+379 CIGVIAHFI
-388 LSKKPTLTPSDTQ
+388 LTPRST
-401 FVPNVQA
+401 
-408 LDQPVQ
+408 PVI
-414 NIQLQNIQPKDD
+414 N
-426 RSSPQTTS
+426 
-434 SSIISKANGS
+434 

>member
-1 MTTLFKTLKDD
+1 MATLLKTLKND

-41 KAEVSNAMMVSWIWG
+41 RAHVSTDMMVSWIWG
-56 ISIGAAVAG
+56 ISIGAAVSG
-65 IFLSIKFKVPVIT
+65 IYLSIKYKTPVIT

-91 FPHISLNEAI
+91 FPNISLNEAV
-101 AAYITTAIVIFFIG
+101 AAYITSAIVIFLIG
-115 ITGYF
+115 VTGYF

-133 GMMAGILFQFGV
+133 GMMAGILFQFGI

-152 SMPIIVFSMLLIFLI
+152 SMPFIVFSMLIVFLI
-167 AKRLTPRY
+167 AKRLMPRY
-175 AMIWVLITGIVLSL
+175 TMIWVLAAGVLLSL
-189 ALGKMNP
+189 FLGKMNP
-196 VTFDFNLAIP
+196 VDVSFSLAIP
-206 QWITPEWTWNATLN
+206 QWISPEWTWNSTLN
-220 LTLPLILVSLTGQFL
+220 LAVPLILVSLTGQFL
-235 PGMAIMRLS
+235 PGMAIMKLS

-294 YIAGIANGLFYILGG
+294 YIAGIANGIFYILGG

-338 IATNISAAMKSDEHR
+338 IATNISVAMKNDSQR

-379 CIGVIAHLI
+379 CIGVIAHFI
-388 LSKKPTLTPSDTQ
+388 LTP
-401 FVPNVQA
+401 
-408 LDQPVQ
+408 
-414 NIQLQNIQPKDD
+414 
-426 RSSPQTTS
+426 RSTPAT
-434 SSIISKANGS
+434 N